1 MLRATPPVPC
11 PLCLTRRSARQ
22 AIFRAWRYGQT
33 RPVHVYRLLGE
44 GTVEEQIYKRQI
56 SKAAVVSGVCD
67 DEQIATAYSQEELN
81 ELWTLR
87 DALPLPGADLIADPE
102 ARFPSVRCLGADKV
116 LKRVLSSDDAGAWV
130 SDVVSHDSLLEVR
143 N

>member
-1 MLRATPPVPC
+1 MPRPSHDP
-11 PLCLTRRSARQ
+11 Q

-67 DEQIATAYSQEELN
+67 DEQIATAYSQAN
-81 ELWTLR
+81 PNPNPNH
-87 DALPLPGADLIADPE
+87 LP
-102 ARFPSVRCLGADKV
+102 
-116 LKRVLSSDDAGAWV
+116 
-130 SDVVSHDSLLEVR
+130 
-143 N
+143 

>member
-1 MLRATPPVPC
+1 MPHSSLN
-11 PLCLTRRSARQ
+11 SQ

-67 DEQIATAYSQEELN
+67 DEQIATAYSQAN
-81 ELWTLR
+81 PNPNPNPNPNH
-87 DALPLPGADLIADPE
+87 LPLALALASPNPNPKLLLLLTG
-102 ARFPSVRCLGADKV
+102 RTQRTV
-116 LKRVLSSDDAGAWV
+116 
-130 SDVVSHDSLLEVR
+130 DVT
-143 N
+143 